1 MRLEYDEH
9 FGKIIP
15 PERIDLTTAE
25 EFKEALQTLY
35 ERGYSTVV
43 IDCSRLAIIDSAGLG
58 NLIMFQK
65 KLQERGGELRI
76 TNVDHRYIRHL
87 FDMIELDRVIKIEEG

>member
-1 MRLEYDEH
+1 MHLEYHEQ

-25 EFKEALQTLY
+25 EFKEALQAIY
-35 ERGYSTVV
+35 DRGYSFIIV
-43 IDCSRLAIIDSAGLG
+43 DCSRLAIIDSAGLG

-65 KLQERGGELRI
+65 KLQERGGELTI
-76 TNVDHRYIRHL
+76 TNVDHHYIRHL
-87 FDMIELDRVIKIEEG
+87 FDMIELDRVINIEKK